1 MGSEVWYMEIVRVFR
16 KIWGIVIVIL
26 VIAAGMCI
34 FKTNNDNDKKAY
46 DYYSSLTDEYISN
59 LNKMS
64 QDEAYK
70 SVFSVKLED
79 NEEAQ
84 YIRQARAVLKDKI
97 EYAQN
102 YKSKV
107 TDMAGIK

>member
-1 MGSEVWYMEIVRVFR
+1 MEIVRVFR

-34 FKTNNDNDKKAY
+34 FKTNNDIDKKAY

-70 SVFSVKLED
+70 SVFSE
-79 NEEAQ
+79 
-84 YIRQARAVLKDKI
+84 IGRAHV
-97 EYAQN
+97 
-102 YKSKV
+102 
-107 TDMAGIK
+107 

>member
-1 MGSEVWYMEIVRVFR
+1 MEIVRVFR
-16 KIWGIVIVIL
+16 KIWGIVIVIF

-84 YIRQARAVLKDKI
+84 YYTSGKGSLKR
-97 EYAQN
+97 
-102 YKSKV
+102 
-107 TDMAGIK
+107 